1 MCRKM
6 QMFPYQRHCP
16 PRTNKLFQT
25 NYDCVGKMHSE
36 EGAKG
41 TIGVEGLKIEAKNSG
56 MCEL

>member
-1 MCRKM
+1 M